1 MKKDFEQESNEYYS
15 ILSKYLSCKYDE
27 HPKKKAELDLKL
39 ANKRQTFDLNRFDY
53 LTYLLELNE
62 GQKAHSIS
70 FAVNTFLSKQFSHY
84 QQLSNKFME
93 IKPNLDE
100 MDKFIIE
107 STKSKHV
114 ILKERQERR
123 KTYEHRKDNGKICN
137 SIPNSID
144 EINKNESQNQKSKF
158 KGIRDLYHI
167 NNSDDESSQT
177 DEIKVIIY
185 YCVNINFYT
194 CNYKI

>member
-27 HPKKKAELDLKL
+27 HPKKKAELDMKL
-39 ANKRQTFDLNRFDY
+39 SNKRQTFDLNRFDY

-93 IKPNLDE
+93 LKPNLDE

-123 KTYEHRKDNGKICN
+123 KTYENRKIENGKCN
-137 SIPNSID
+137 SIPASLD
-144 EINKNESQNQKSKF
+144 EINKSDTQKSKF
-158 KGIRDLYHI
+158 KGIRDLYHQ
-167 NNSDDESSQT
+167 NNSEDEYSQT
-177 DEIKVIIY
+177 DEIKVILPLRMNIINYIY
-185 YCVNINFYT
+185 Y
-194 CNYKI
+194 